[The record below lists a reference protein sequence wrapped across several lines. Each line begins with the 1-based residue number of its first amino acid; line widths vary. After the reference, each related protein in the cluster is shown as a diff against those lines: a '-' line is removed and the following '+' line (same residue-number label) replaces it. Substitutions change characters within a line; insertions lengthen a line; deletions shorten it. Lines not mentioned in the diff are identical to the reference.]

1 MFDIQ
6 VSKDDLS
13 AALAAIDS
21 TVGDNSQNMGDDCIS
36 ITDLGNNK
44 IELYTTN
51 SIEFSKVS
59 IIITKGSNGTQEL
72 MPYVN
77 FKRFKKMI
85 DSIPSGEFI
94 FIKALVN
101 DIEINYGRRKKPL
114 KLTGSTNGMINLPSV
129 TGTNSI
135 SIDSS
140 VLHNCINKVSAIIKD
155 DKTIS
160 INNCM
165 RISADNFNVEISA
178 IDSRYSRMF
187 YSKFTN
193 TIMNQGDIFVE
204 VNKFKNAF
212 KLFANMDTIVFED
225 NQNLIKIHGEDPDN
239 QINPLLEAEYYLR
252 KLTGVFP
259 AGIDKIFNGVK
270 EYATIN
276 KDELKA
282 SLARIDAIDD
292 VSAGGDMDIT
302 IDKDFVNIV
311 KTSQYGIVEDSFGL
325 ENKIST
331 PIKETFKT
339 KAIGDILKCF
349 ADNSTYN
356 TPNTFEIGLNT
367 NGTNKYYILREVGSS
382 TNMFLVT
389 GSATS
394 TTP

>member
-59 IIITKGSNGTQEL
+59 IIITRGSNGTKEL

-94 FIKALVN
+94 FIKSIVN

-129 TGTNSI
+129 NGTNSI

-140 VLHNCINKVSAIIKD
+140 ILHNCINKVSAIIKD
-155 DKTIS
+155 DKTTS

-165 RISADNFNVEISA
+165 RISADNFNVKISA

-187 YSKFTN
+187 YSEFTN

-239 QINPLLEAEYYLR
+239 QISPLLEAEYYLR
-252 KLTGVFP
+252 KLVGTFP
-259 AGIDKIFNGVK
+259 NGIDKIFNGVK

-292 VSAGGDMDIT
+292 ISTGGDMNIT

-311 KTSQYGIVEDSFGL
+311 RTSQYGIVEDSFGL
-325 ENKIST
+325 ENKVST

-382 TNMFLVT
+382 TNMFLIT